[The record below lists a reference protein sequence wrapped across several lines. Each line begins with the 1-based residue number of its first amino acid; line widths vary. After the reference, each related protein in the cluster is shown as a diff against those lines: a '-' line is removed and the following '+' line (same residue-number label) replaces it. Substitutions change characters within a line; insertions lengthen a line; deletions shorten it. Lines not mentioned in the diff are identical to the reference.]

1 MEENRTAFGR
11 MPDGT
16 RVEELTLRDGGMTCR
31 ILTYGGAV
39 RSLTV
44 PDRRGNPVDVAL
56 GFDTLEDY
64 RAQDK
69 YMGALVGRYANRI
82 GGAKFTLDGR
92 EYPLLANNGPNALHG
107 GGVGF
112 DKQVWTVEELTGNS
126 AVLSLVSPDGQEG
139 YPGTLKVRVT
149 YVLERDTLRIFYWGT
164 CDRDTVFNPTNHT
177 YFNLSGHGSGSVEG
191 QYIRLFASYYTPT
204 DSGSIPTG
212 EIAPVDG
219 TPMDLRGVQRIGD
232 HIDDPFEQ
240 LALAGGYD
248 HNWII
253 EPQSGTLAAMA
264 YAEDT
269 GIAMSAHTTLPG
281 VQFYTGN
288 FIEGCPAGKGGAVYG
303 NRHGFCLEAQFF
315 PDSPNQPGF
324 PSCVLRAGEEFS
336 RWTSYR
342 FFHLDGAGQLG
353 PV

>member
-16 RVEELTLRDGGMTCR
+16 QVEQITLQDGAMMCQ

-44 PDRRGNPVDVAL
+44 PGRDGNPVDVAL

-82 GGAKFTLDGR
+82 GGARFTLNGA
-92 EYPLLANNGPNALHG
+92 EYRLAANDGPNSLHG
-107 GGVGF
+107 GGCGF
-112 DKQVWTVEELTGNS
+112 DKKVWAVEALADSSVT
-126 AVLSLVSPDGQEG
+126 LSLVSPDGEEG
-139 YPGTLKVRVT
+139 YPGTLSVQVT
-149 YVLERDTLRIFYWGT
+149 YALHGGALSIQYRAV

-191 QYIRLFASYYTPT
+191 QYIKLFASHYTRAAP
-204 DSGSIPTG
+204 GSIPTG

-219 TPMDLRGVQRIGD
+219 TPMDLRAAQPIGARIGE
-232 HIDDPFEQ
+232 PFEQ
-240 LALAGGYD
+240 LAMAAGYD
-248 HNWII
+248 HNWAPIGWQ
-253 EPQSGTLAAMA
+253 ETAARLIA
-264 YAEDT
+264 RAWSPDT
-269 GIAMSAHTTLPG
+269 GVMMRVITDLPG

-288 FIEGCPAGKGGAVYG
+288 FIEGCPKGKGGVTYH
-303 NRHGFCLEAQFF
+303 NRHGFCLETQFF
-315 PDSPNQPGF
+315 PDTPNKPGF
-324 PSCVLRAGEEFS
+324 PSCVLRAGEQFTS
-336 RWTSYR
+336 KTSYA
-342 FFHLDGAGQLG
+342 FGLSDCADGL
-353 PV
+353 